1 VIGVNQMTKVRIVFF
16 ASLKESLGQED
27 AFIELSQPT
36 SIEEIKQILNGLL
49 PNPDPLFADGIQA
62 SIDYE
67 FARDS
72 SKVDP
77 ETVKEIAFFPP
88 VTGG

>member
-1 VIGVNQMTKVRIVFF
+1 VFKIKVIFF
-16 ASLKESLGQED
+16 ASLREALGQAE
-27 AFIELSQPT
+27 AYVELEHPV
-36 SIEEIKQILNGLL
+36 SIEEIKQKLSRQL
-49 PNPDPLFADGIQA
+49 PHPDPLFADGIQA

-77 ETVKEIAFFPP
+77 ETVKEVAFFPP